1 MKIRKYLFAVI
12 LSLTIPSAVMAA
24 KGGRF
29 IPDHFD
35 VYGAVDGLYPAEGY
49 IVVNDSVYYINSATR
64 VRGKDAKAAKIDSL
78 TTGQRV
84 GFFTQSAGA
93 HSPPIFEIWVLPR
106 SWQDRHPDKDD

>member
-12 LSLTIPSAVMAA
+12 LSLAIPSAVMAA

-29 IPDHFD
+29 IPEHFD
-35 VYGAVDGLYPAEGY
+35 VYGTVDGLYPAGGY

-64 VRGKDAKAAKIDSL
+64 VRGKEAKAANVDSL

-93 HSPPIFEIWVLPR
+93 NSPAIFEIWVLPR
-106 SWQDRHPDKDD
+106 SWQDRHSDKDD

>member
-12 LSLTIPSAVMAA
+12 LSLVVPSGVMAA

-29 IPDHFD
+29 IPEHFD
-35 VYGAVDGLYPAEGY
+35 VYGTVDGLYPAKGY
-49 IVVNDSVYYINSATR
+49 IVVDDRVYYVNSATR
-64 VRGKDAKAAKIDSL
+64 VRGKEAKEGNVDSL

-84 GFFTQSAGA
+84 GFFTQSPGA
-93 HSPPIFEIWVLPR
+93 NSPPISEIWVLPR